1 MTTPRRRDSRR
12 PGGSS
17 ARGKS
22 ATSPGGRSTPRG
34 RSAAPPVGERVSA
47 PPPLPAVASAGTLG
61 MWTDLYQLTL
71 AAAYHVNHMNDAATF
86 ELFVR
91 HLPSHRGFLLV
102 AGLEEALDYLEAARF
117 SPDDWEYLR
126 GLPQLQGVPEDFFSY
141 LARFRFTGDV
151 RAVPEGTPVFAG
163 EPILQV
169 TAPLPEAQLAETYL
183 LSVVN
188 FATLVGTKA
197 ARMVEAAAGRS
208 VVDFGFRRAHG
219 PHAAVSAAR
228 SAFLGGCI
236 GTSNVEAGRR
246 WGIPV
251 FGTASHAFIMACPT
265 ETEAFQRY
273 HRAFPT
279 EMLLLI
285 DTYDTLQGVKKAIA
299 LGDPLQGVRLDS
311 GDLLALSREVRRMLD
326 DAGYR
331 DTRIV
336 ASGDLDEHR
345 IAGLLDQGA
354 PIDVFGVGTSLVTS
368 LDAPALEG
376 VYKLVEVGEGE
387 QALGRI
393 KTSAGKETLPGR
405 KQVFRTFDAAGRPP
419 GDRIAR
425 IGELPRPGEQPL
437 LQPVMRGGRRVGD
450 RVPIERLRGQ
460 AGDNVRGLPDGVR
473 ALTAPAVFPVTISES
488 LQRLTDDLRRELRER
503 EARPK

>member
-1 MTTPRRRDSRR
+1 MSI
-12 PGGSS
+12 
-17 ARGKS
+17 
-22 ATSPGGRSTPRG
+22 
-34 RSAAPPVGERVSA
+34 
-47 PPPLPAVASAGTLG
+47 PPPLVSALG
-61 MWTDLYQLTL
+61 IWTDLYQLTM
-71 AAAYHVNHMNDAATF
+71 AAAYHVNHMADTATF

-91 HLPSHRGFLLV
+91 TLPRQRGFLLV
-102 AGLEEALDYLEAARF
+102 AGLEEALGYLEAARF
-117 SPDDWEYLR
+117 APEDLDYLR
-126 GLPQLQGVPEDFFSY
+126 SLPQFRGVPEDFFAY

-151 RAVPEGTPVFAG
+151 RAVSEGTPVFAG
-163 EPILQV
+163 EPILQI
-169 TAPLPEAQLAETYL
+169 TAPLPEAQLVETYL

-197 ARMVEAAAGRS
+197 ARMVEAAAGRA

-228 SAFLGGCI
+228 AAFLGGCV

-251 FGTASHAFIMACPT
+251 FGTASHAFVMACPS

-299 LGDPLQGVRLDS
+299 LGDPLKGVRLDS

-345 IAGLLDQGA
+345 IAELLAQGA

-368 LDAPALEG
+368 HDAPSLEG
-376 VYKLVEVGEGE
+376 VYKLVELGEGE

-405 KQVFRTFDAAGRPP
+405 KQVFRAFDAAGRPQ

-437 LQPVMRGGRRVGD
+437 LQPVMRGGRRVGEP
-450 RVPIERLRGQ
+450 VAIERLRGQ
-460 AGDNVRGLPDGVR
+460 AGENVRRLPAGVR
-473 ALTAPAVFPVTISES
+473 ALSDPAPYPVAVSEA
-488 LQRLTDDLRRELRER
+488 LRRLTDDLRRTIREE
-503 EARPK
+503 EARSK